1 MTSGRNIALFASTF
15 GFPETDYA
23 TTQKMLLEHAT
34 FKPIQNEIYFEEQCE
49 FQLPNGRN
57 ISAGKFSMPSIAE
70 LRQRVSEG
78 LASNNHIRKLQ
89 KGKIS
94 VKNIVGES
102 KSLHTSDI
110 IPNGSVVQAA
120 SQFNYLEMPS
130 PGGIPENGIEC
141 YKYDGTQGPACA
153 TACFG
158 GTAYRNYLV
167 PMQSFIDN
175 ENTPETRRGQIK
187 SNQLNGLHLVEE
199 YLESQFGLIPWK
211 VKNGYIESKKE
222 QLTKLN
228 EYLKEKDVQDKV
240 LERVR
245 IGVQANVQ
253 VTDET
258 AFEKFVT
265 QTYNSAISIG
275 YSDVPLQYWE
285 PIARIVLDA
294 TYEATMLV
302 GILNSIQL
310 AKADNNDAEEGRVNK
325 VYLTKVGGG
334 VFRNREEWIQ
344 SSMRRAFKKTAE
356 YGIDLDVS
364 IVHYRRNF
372 PENFKLLATSSY

>member
-1 MTSGRNIALFASTF
+1 MALFASTF
-15 GFPETDYA
+15 GFSETDYA

-49 FQLPNGRN
+49 FQLPKGRN
-57 ISAGKFSMPSIAE
+57 ISAGTFSMPSIAE

-78 LASNNHIRKLQ
+78 LATSNDHILRIRNSQ

-102 KSLHTSDI
+102 RSLHTSDI
-110 IPNGSVVQAA
+110 IPNGSVVQSA

-141 YKYDGTQGPACA
+141 YKHDGTQGPACA

-175 ENTPETRRGQIK
+175 KNTPGARRGQVK

-228 EYLKEKDVQDKV
+228 GYLKEKDVQDKV

-310 AKADNNDAEEGRVNK
+310 AKADNNDAEEGKVIK

-344 SSMRRAFKKTAE
+344 SSMMRAFKKTAE

-364 IVHYRRNF
+364 IVQYRRNF
-372 PENFKLLATSSY
+372 PENYKLLASSTY